1 MATSYGDV
9 VAGNNPVEYVEET
22 TFASTPTDPT
32 MLWMGL
38 VESFTPT
45 VRSVVK
51 DTRYMAASG
60 DEALEA
66 VLTTKTGQ
74 ELELAARILPQSLTF
89 WATYALGSTSGTA
102 DTLNSISIGHVL
114 DNITTA
120 AYGVYRGCVVK
131 SARLT
136 FARDAPATLELTWLA
151 ADFDGYSGTV
161 YIGAGAHAAAST
173 AAPLLWSDLTALTWG
188 GAALDPYVQELVISV
203 DNQLKPV
210 YDVGASTSTG
220 ISTILPTKRDIKV
233 SLTLDLDDADFYDSV
248 RNLTKQSLVA
258 TIGGSTYT
266 IAGVAFPELAAEY
279 KGDDAIE
286 QTLESVP
293 CESITIA

>member
-9 VAGNNPVEYVEET
+9 VAGNNAVEYVEEA
-22 TFASTPTDPT
+22 TFATTPTDPT
-32 MLWMGL
+32 MLWLGL

-51 DTRYMAASG
+51 DTRYLAAAG

-66 VLTTKTGQ
+66 VLATKTGM

-89 WATYALGSTSGTA
+89 WATYVLGATTGTA
-102 DTLNSISIGHVL
+102 DTLNSISLGHVI

-120 AYGVYRGCVVK
+120 AYGVYRGCVAK

-136 FARDAPATLELTWLA
+136 FARDAPATLELSWLA
-151 ADFDGYSGTV
+151 ADFDNYSGTD
-161 YIGAGAHAAAST
+161 YIGTGAHASAST
-173 AAPLLWSDLTALTWG
+173 SSPLLWSDLTALTWG
-188 GAALDPYVQELVISV
+188 GVALDPYVQELVITV
-203 DNQLKPV
+203 DNNIKPV
-210 YDVGASTSTG
+210 YDVGASSSTG

-233 SLTLDLDDADFYDSV
+233 SLTLDLDDADFYASITA
-248 RNLTKQSLVA
+248 LTKQDLVA
-258 TIGGSTYT
+258 TISSSTYT

-279 KGDDAIE
+279 KGDDAVE
-286 QTLESVP
+286 QTIESVP
-293 CESITIA
+293 CQSITIA